1 MQHPDYNRKS
11 DTSYARDQECI
22 TLRCARRM
30 QRNGKEPQ
38 EEQDMS
44 LVIGTI
50 SLAGKELTVAALK
63 NYKPTSPLSVCL
75 LERALPIQDSN

>member
-1 MQHPDYNRKS
+1 MRQKDAADDLWQGNHK
-11 DTSYARDQECI
+11 
-22 TLRCARRM
+22 RR
-30 QRNGKEPQ
+30 
-38 EEQDMS
+38 QDMS

-75 LERALPIQDSN
+75 LERVLPIQNSN